1 MDEHEKGKNR
11 INYIWTST
19 VKADESANFFNRIWC
34 FKIFFHNTSRLF
46 EIIKIPDE

>member
-19 VKADESANFFNRIWC
+19 VKADESANFLIVFGAL
-34 FKIFFHNTSRLF
+34 KFFSQYVDA
-46 EIIKIPDE
+46 I